1 MTSHEV
7 AKLLREHHFAQR
19 VEYARRR
26 AAQSYEPWPS
36 SGPAG
41 PGHDSG
47 ASLWNL
53 LHLGSLAPSSLD
65 SALTGQLADLGLTD
79 RHSGPGKWEL
89 TAFRGVL
96 AARDRA
102 ERPGT
107 GTVYIGEDSLRFV
120 DTILDAL
127 PTGRALDVGCGSGI
141 TSCAL
146 ARTCDDVTAVDLQE
160 ECLEATRLS
169 GALNGVGERIRTWHG
184 DFFRDFTADTPLN
197 CICANLPYVPVPPD
211 LGYSAAGNGGPDG
224 LDLNRRLLRDAR
236 HLLDPDEGMLVMRFQ
251 SLGDSSGPMLLREI
265 GEFAKATGHDVSVVA
280 DGRTVPEVRAAL
292 TALHAQR
299 HNPALSP
306 DAVLAV
312 IDAHQSRFEQP
323 SYFACS
329 LVSRSGGTGRVTFTD
344 LSGGVGMD
352 AGLAAGRAPAG
363 AAGTAEQLYRGRAAD
378 LPDGFWELGGPP
390 DVAAPLTALPELVR
404 AIGDAPRDG
413 ITGRA
418 LTETVFADRFAADAT
433 RARALYVTTELMLN
447 CLADAGLARVQ
458 EAG

>member
-36 SGPAG
+36 TGSAG
-41 PGHDSG
+41 PEHDLG
-47 ASLWNL
+47 ADLWNL
-53 LHLGSLAPSSLD
+53 LHLGSPARSSFDPALA
-65 SALTGQLADLGLTD
+65 GRLADLGLTD
-79 RHSGPGKWEL
+79 RHGRPGTWEL

-102 ERPGT
+102 EQPGT
-107 GTVYIGEDSLRFV
+107 GDVYIGEDSLRFV

-141 TSCAL
+141 TSSAL
-146 ARTCDDVTAVDLQE
+146 ARTCQEVTAVDLQE
-160 ECLEATRLS
+160 VCLEATRLT
-169 GALNGVGERIRTWHG
+169 GALNGVGERIRTRHG
-184 DFFRDFTADTPLN
+184 DFFRDFTTDTPLN

-211 LGYSAAGNGGPDG
+211 LAYSAAGNGGPDG
-224 LDLNRRLLRDAR
+224 LDLNRRLLRAAR
-236 HLLDPDEGMLVMRFQ
+236 SLLDPGDGMLVMRFQ
-251 SLGDSSGPMLLREI
+251 SLGDASGPMLLREI
-265 GEFAKATGHDVSVVA
+265 GEFAKAAGHDVSVVA

-306 DAVLAV
+306 DAVLAAV
-312 IDAHQSRFEQP
+312 DAHLNRYEQP
-323 SYFACS
+323 VYFACS
-329 LVSRSGGTGRVTFTD
+329 LVSRSGGTGQVTFTD

-352 AGLAAGRAPAG
+352 AGLTAAQAPAG
-363 AAGTAEQLYRGRAAD
+363 AVRTAERLYRGRAAD
-378 LPDGFWELGGPP
+378 LPDGFWELGGTS
-390 DVAAPLTALPELVR
+390 DVAAPLTRLPELVS
-404 AIGDAPRDG
+404 AIGDAPSDG
-413 ITGRA
+413 VTGRA
-418 LTETVFADRFAADAT
+418 LAETVFAECFAADAT

-447 CLADAGLARVQ
+447 CLADAGLVRVR